1 MSMGNSRKFWGNI
14 VMFVIDIFYMPG
26 RILPGPKILSSAT
39 PRNRTQHDKGWNL
52 VCAQR
57 G

>member
-1 MSMGNSRKFWGNI
+1 MSMENSRKFWGNI
-14 VMFVIDIFYMPG
+14 VMVVIDIFYRPG
-26 RILPGPKILSSAT
+26 RILPGSKILSSAT
-39 PRNRTQHDKGWNL
+39 PRNRTLRDKGWNL

>member
-1 MSMGNSRKFWGNI
+1 MSIGNSRKFQGKF
-14 VMFVIDIFYMPG
+14 VMVVIDYFFKPG